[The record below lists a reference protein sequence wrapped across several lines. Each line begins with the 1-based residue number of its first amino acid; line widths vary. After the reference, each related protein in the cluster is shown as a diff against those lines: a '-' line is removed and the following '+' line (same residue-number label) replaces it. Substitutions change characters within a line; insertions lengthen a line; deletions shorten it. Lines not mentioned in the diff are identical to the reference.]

1 MSRRLQLEEFDFA
14 ARPADP
20 LPAPDPVAALEEA
33 QTEAGLAAFDQ
44 GYAAGWDDAVA
55 AQEAEITKLRG
66 DLGRNLQAL
75 SFTYHEARAHVLG
88 ALEPLLTDMTGKVL
102 PAIARQSLGAV
113 VLDALRP
120 MAETLSAAPV
130 EVVLNPVSRATV
142 EAMLTSGAA
151 PPFRITEEPSLGEG
165 QVYLRLGQVE
175 KQVDLDAVIRA
186 IAAAIRGFFQP
197 DAEETTDG

>member
-1 MSRRLQLEEFDFA
+1 MPRRVQLEEFDFGKPHE
-14 ARPADP
+14 RE
-20 LPAPDPVAALEEA
+20 PAPPPGLLAAHEEA
-33 QTEAGLAAFDQ
+33 RLAGFDQ

-55 AQEAEITKLRG
+55 AQDAEVARLRG

-88 ALEPLLTDMTGKVL
+88 ALQPLLADMVGKVL
-102 PAIARQSLGAV
+102 PAVARQSLGAV

-120 MAETLSAAPV
+120 MSEELAGSPV
-130 EVVLNPVSRATV
+130 EVVLSPASRATV

-165 QVYLRLGQVE
+165 QVYLRLGQTE
-175 KQVDLDAVIRA
+175 RQVDLDGVVRA
-186 IAAAIRGFFQP
+186 IEAAITAFFQTA
-197 DAEETTDG
+197 AEEKADG

>member
-14 ARPADP
+14 SKPAAP
-20 LPAPDPVAALEEA
+20 VPAPDQLAAEVEA

-55 AQEAEITKLRG
+55 AQDAEITKLRG

-75 SFTYHEARAHVLG
+75 SFTYHEARAHLLG

-120 MAETLSAAPV
+120 MAEALSEAPV
-130 EVVLNPVSRATV
+130 EVVLHPASRGTV
-142 EAMLTSGAA
+142 EAMLTRGAA

-165 QVYLRLGQVE
+165 QVYLRLGRTE
-175 KQVDLDAVIRA
+175 RQVDLDGVVTAIEAA
-186 IAAAIRGFFQP
+186 IAAFFQP
-197 DAEETTDG
+197 PAEETADG